1 MAWSRASRFVCIIV
15 GDTGKIQV
23 GRNSAIQ
30 DLTHL
35 KCGTNGIR
43 NLEIGDSVN
52 IGPNVTLDSCKI
64 ESFAHIGMGATVCA
78 GSKIEGFGVVAAGAV
93 IPEGSVV
100 AAGQIW
106 AGNPGKYLRD
116 LTIEEKATLREY
128 HA

>member
-1 MAWSRASRFVCIIV
+1 MAWCCSQRCDTLIS
-15 GDTGKIQV
+15 GETGKIEV

-78 GSKIEGFGVVAAGAV
+78 GSKVEGFGVVAAGAV
-93 IPEGSVV
+93 IPEGSLVG
-100 AAGQIW
+100 AGQIW

-116 LTIEEKATLREY
+116 LTI
-128 HA
+128 